1 MAQAHE
7 PRYKDGMKKLVL
19 ILSLT
24 CLPMIAS
31 ADQAKIVNATA
42 QASGNGWT
50 FSVTIAHPDTGWD
63 HYADGWSV
71 NAPDGT
77 ELGYRLL
84 AHPHENEQPFTRSL
98 GGVSVPDS
106 VTEVVIKAHDS
117 VHGWSDETF
126 ALKLQR

>member
-1 MAQAHE
+1 
-7 PRYKDGMKKLVL
+7 MKNLVL
-19 ILSLT
+19 ILSLAVS
-24 CLPMIAS
+24 PFAAW
-31 ADQAKIVNATA
+31 ADQAKIVNATVS
-42 QASGNGWT
+42 QAGSGWT
-50 FSVTIAHPDTGWD
+50 FSVTISHPDTGWD

-98 GGVSVPDS
+98 GGVNVPDG
-106 VTEVVIKAHDS
+106 VKEVVIKAHDS

-126 ALKLQR
+126 TLALPR